1 MAQIR
6 AQVVFQGGSNLPEDR
21 FVNTFHFVTSGDFA
35 STRAS
40 VSSALAAFYGNAAG
54 SVSSYLSEYVAR
66 TYSIKLYDLADAEP
80 RQPTV
85 TGHTMAT
92 YPAGALWLPEEVA
105 VTASFR
111 GDQPYTARRRGRVFI
126 GPVNSNALSSGSTST
141 PTRVA
146 TGFRS
151 ALNTAMT
158 GLKAASVGWS
168 VYSRAS
174 GLFVPVT
181 NGWVDNAFDT
191 QRRRGIAQN
200 ARSPWT

>member
-105 VTASFR
+105 VTSASAR
-111 GDQPYTARRRGRVFI
+111 MNACSTARTV
-126 GPVNSNALSSGSTST
+126 SESASTSAKET
-141 PTRVA
+141 SAVTSLWTSFSTTTAA
-146 TGFRS
+146 TATDGEVV
-151 ALNTAMT
+151 T
-158 GLKAASVGWS
+158 LKPCGK
-168 VYSRAS
+168 
-174 GLFVPVT
+174 
-181 NGWVDNAFDT
+181 
-191 QRRRGIAQN
+191 
-200 ARSPWT
+200 